1 MEQSLERAEQRT
13 AKAVA
18 GLQLVSP
25 LSILARG
32 YGLVEKD
39 DKIMRSVN
47 DLHVD
52 DMVAIRLADGT
63 VNAQIKQLEKQM
75 TDKPTFEENLTKL
88 EQIVTQLEKGDVPL
102 EEALAQFET
111 GIQLSQTLKK
121 HFSQQNKV

>member
-1 MEQSLERAEQRT
+1 MTQLVDAKSYETNAVVNRLTPAMEQSLERAEQRT

-52 DMVAIRLADGT
+52 DVVAIRLADGT
-63 VNAQIKQLEKQM
+63 VNAQIK
-75 TDKPTFEENLTKL
+75 T
-88 EQIVTQLEKGDVPL
+88 IG
-102 EEALAQFET
+102 ET
-111 GIQLSQTLKK
+111 
-121 HFSQQNKV
+121 NDR